1 MSQYNVFAGEDS
13 EDEDKLKDEALTDFD
28 SDLFKR
34 KEKDREVNRLVIPS
48 QANVDWREKKSKS
61 QRYRPNQEQQNVQTI
76 TQEKLNDAPERA
88 GLQTADPSVKREKN
102 IDIDDIEQPK
112 DQSKET
118 HESLDDKA
126 LKSLLNNEKHDEKGE
141 EIDAIPMTAPGLS
154 DSDAFKADVA
164 ARADESTID
173 EYERVPVHQF
183 GAALLRG
190 MGWKEGTAASRTRTG
205 PTEPY
210 LPDSR
215 PALLGIGASARP
227 TNDSDKKTASGDFKI
242 RKQEMTTY
250 RPLTK
255 QSRQSSSS
263 SVSRSPSPPSRELE
277 KMRTYSS
284 SSRDYDRDK
293 KPYDKRDD
301 RYYSRRY
308 DDRRDDKR
316 YGGRDDYKRS
326 DRRYDERRYDEKR
339 YDSREYDRKKYY

>member
-1 MSQYNVFAGEDS
+1 M
-13 EDEDKLKDEALTDFD
+13 
-28 SDLFKR
+28 
-34 KEKDREVNRLVIPS
+34 
-48 QANVDWREKKSKS
+48 
-61 QRYRPNQEQQNVQTI
+61 QT
-76 TQEKLNDAPERA
+76 TNN
-88 GLQTADPSVKREKN
+88 SVKVENN
-102 IDIDDIEQPK
+102 IDIASIEQPK
-112 DQSKET
+112 DQSTEQ

-126 LKSLLNNEKHDEKGE
+126 LKSLLTNEKLDEKEE

-154 DSDAFKADVA
+154 DSDAFKADVS

-227 TNDSDKKTASGDFKI
+227 ANDNDKKSASRDFKI
-242 RKQEMTTY
+242 KKQEMTTY

-263 SVSRSPSPPSRELE
+263 SISVSMNNLSFI
-277 KMRTYSS
+277 TF
-284 SSRDYDRDK
+284 
-293 KPYDKRDD
+293 
-301 RYYSRRY
+301 
-308 DDRRDDKR
+308 
-316 YGGRDDYKRS
+316 
-326 DRRYDERRYDEKR
+326 
-339 YDSREYDRKKYY
+339 